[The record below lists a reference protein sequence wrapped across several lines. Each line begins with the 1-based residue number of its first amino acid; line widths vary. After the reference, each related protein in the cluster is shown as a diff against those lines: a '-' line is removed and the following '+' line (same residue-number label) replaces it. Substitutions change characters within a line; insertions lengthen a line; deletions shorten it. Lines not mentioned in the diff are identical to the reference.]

1 MAGEGFKRK
10 LTAILSADVIG
21 YSRLMRDDEEA
32 TVRDLAAHRVLISNI
47 IQQNHGRVVDSPG
60 DNILAEF
67 ASVVDAVN
75 GAIKIQDEIK
85 KSNADIPD
93 DRRMEFRIGINLGD
107 VIEEEERIYGDG
119 VNIAARVE
127 GLAAGGGIAISGIVY
142 DSIKDKLS
150 LGYHNL
156 GEQQVKNIPEPV
168 RVYRLLTEPADAG
181 KLIDEE
187 KTKSN
192 KLLWAAA
199 AAILLIILGLCT
211 ITIKNYY
218 FRPSFE
224 PASVE
229 KMAFPL
235 PEKPSI
241 AVLPFDNMS
250 GDPEQDYLSDG
261 LTEQLISALSKVEYL
276 FVIARNSTFTYKGKP
291 AKVKQVAEELG
302 VRYVL
307 EGSVQKVEDRLRIT
321 VQLIDALKGHHL
333 WSESYDRELKDIF
346 DLQDEITMKVVTA
359 MRVKLTA
366 GEEARAFG
374 KGTKNLK
381 AYLKRLEAF
390 EPYYMLKKE
399 ANVRAKKL
407 LEEAIL
413 LDPEFADAY
422 SLLAY
427 CHINDALYGW
437 SKSPP
442 KSMHRAFELA
452 QKAQSLDSSLPQ
464 PHGIKGI
471 IYVFQKKYEEA
482 IVEAQQAVEIYP
494 HGPMQIFTLGWILR
508 LAGRPEEAIPLM
520 EKSIRLNP
528 IPTYMA
534 FDTLGRAY
542 FLAGKYEKAIGAY
555 KTAVK
560 VDPDLWDAHV
570 GLAATYA
577 VLGRED
583 EARTE
588 VSEIL
593 RIEPSFSIKKYEK
606 FMSYQLGLEPEIEG
620 LRKAGL
626 PEHPPLK
633 LPDKPSI
640 AVLPFDNLS
649 KDPEQEYFAD
659 GMTDDLITDL
669 SKISSL
675 FIIARNSVFQYKGKA
690 IDVKKISRELGVRYV
705 LEGSV
710 RRYEDK
716 MRINAQLIDAT
727 TGGHL
732 WAERYDGKM
741 DDVFAL
747 QDKITQKIVTAL
759 AVKLT
764 VGEKGQVTRKETDKI
779 EAYDNFLQGWV
790 HYVRCTPEDY
800 VKAVQYFEKAI
811 ETDPDYGRVYAALAS
826 IYWESH
832 YRFWHANLNVSW
844 DEARGRAERYL
855 QKAMDNPTP
864 LAYHVTSKLLIGWH
878 RYEEAISNAEHA
890 MALDPNDA
898 DSYIAMAYALIYS
911 GKPQEAINFVERAMR
926 IDPKYPAYY
935 LFVLGLAHFS
945 LEQLN
950 KSAVLFERALKRNPE
965 NYLPLIPLAAIYAH
979 LGREEKANSVIAEL
993 KRLLPILT
1001 ISFVKQCP
1009 LWQYKNPQDRNRL
1022 LNGLVKAGLAKSHYD
1037 LLG

>member
-1 MAGEGFKRK
+1 MANEGFKRK

-21 YSRLMRDDEEA
+21 FSRLMRDDEEA
-32 TVRDLAAHRVLISNI
+32 TVRNIASHRILISDI
-47 IQQNHGRVVDSPG
+47 IQQHHGRVVDSPG

-75 GAIKIQDEIK
+75 GAIKIQDEIR
-85 KSNADIPD
+85 KSNTDIPE

-107 VIEEEERIYGDG
+107 VIEEQERIYGDG

-150 LGYHNL
+150 LGYHYL
-156 GEQQVKNIPEPV
+156 GEQEVKNIPEPV

-181 KLIDEE
+181 KMIGEKKPKSRKMILATSGAIALIV
-187 KTKSN
+187 
-192 KLLWAAA
+192 LVVGAF
-199 AAILLIILGLCT
+199 AIW
-211 ITIKNYY
+211 NFY

-250 GDPEQDYLSDG
+250 DDPEQDYFSDG

-291 AKVKQVAEELG
+291 VKVKQVAEELG

-366 GEEARAFG
+366 GEEARAFE

-407 LEEAIL
+407 LEEAIV

-482 IVEAQQAVEIYP
+482 IVEAQKAVEIYP

-606 FMSYQLGLEPEIEG
+606 FMSYQRGLEPEIEG

-626 PEHPPLK
+626 PEHPPLP
-633 LPDKPSI
+633 LPNKPSI
-640 AVLPFDNLS
+640 AVLAFDNLS
-649 KDPEQEYFAD
+649 GDPEQEYFSD
-659 GMTDDLITDL
+659 GISENIITSL
-669 SKISSL
+669 SKVGEL
-675 FIIARNSVFQYKGKA
+675 FVIARNSSFTFKGKP
-690 IDVKKISRELGVRYV
+690 VKVQQIGRELGVRYV

-710 RRYEDK
+710 QKSDDK
-716 MRINAQLIDAT
+716 VRITAQLIDAAD
-727 TGGHL
+727 GGHL
-732 WAERYDGKM
+732 WSERYDR
-741 DDVFAL
+741 DLRDIFAL
-747 QDKITQKIVTAL
+747 QDEITMKIITAL
-759 AVKLT
+759 QMELT
-764 VGEKGQVTRKETDKI
+764 EGEQARLWAKGTPNLKAYLKWLEGREHMLHQTKEGNILARSFAEEAIALDPDYPRPYRLLAATHMMEIWLKTTKSPKQSLRRAI
-779 EAYDNFLQGWV
+779 ELAQ
-790 HYVRCTPEDY
+790 
-800 VKAVQYFEKAI
+800 KAIALDDSLADAHGLLGSLYTMARQYEKAI
-811 ETDPDYGRVYAALAS
+811 LEANRAVDLDPNGASGYNHLSLALRSA
-826 IYWESH
+826 
-832 YRFWHANLNVSW
+832 
-844 DEARGRAERYL
+844 G
-855 QKAMDNPTP
+855 
-864 LAYHVTSKLLIGWH
+864 
-878 RYEEAISNAEHA
+878 RYEEAIEAAEKA
-890 MALDPNDA
+890 IRLDPFPP
-898 DSYIAMAYALIYS
+898 SIYLRGLGMAYVGAEKYDKAIEACKRAVAIGPNDYISHIILVAAYSFADRNEEARKQAEEVLRLI
-911 GKPQEAINFVERAMR
+911 PN
-926 IDPKYPAYY
+926 
-935 LFVLGLAHFS
+935 FS
-945 LEQLN
+945 LEYQAKISPIKDRSEL
-950 KSAVLFERALKRNPE
+950 ERFIGALR
-965 NYLPLIPLAAIYAH
+965 
-979 LGREEKANSVIAEL
+979 
-993 KRLLPILT
+993 
-1001 ISFVKQCP
+1001 
-1009 LWQYKNPQDRNRL
+1009 
-1022 LNGLVKAGLAKSHYD
+1022 KAGLPE
-1037 LLG
+1037 